1 MLKVT
6 LPIFFKTEES
16 KNQQLIKGDD
26 YELGEYCDER
36 NMVFYNINCIAPYD
50 EDSKIKYTSVFSNG
64 EEFIC
69 SLPIKEVEKIIDD
82 ANTEIIIDN
91 ANV

>member
-1 MLKVT
+1 MAKVT

-16 KNQQLIKGDD
+16 RRQELIKGDD
-26 YELGEYCDER
+26 YKLSEYCNKR
-36 NMVFYNINCIAPYD
+36 KMIFYSINCIAPFDD
-50 EDSKIKYTSVFSNG
+50 EGEELTSVFSNG

-82 ANTEIIIDN
+82 ANN
-91 ANV
+91 

>member
-1 MLKVT
+1 MAKIT

-16 KNQQLIKGDD
+16 KHQELINGDD
-26 YELGEYCDER
+26 YALAEHCKER
-36 NMVFYNINCIAPYD
+36 KMIFYSISCIGPFE
-50 EDSKIKYTSVFSNG
+50 EDNKLKYTSVFSNG

-69 SLPIKEVEKIIDD
+69 SLPLKEVEKIID
-82 ANTEIIIDN
+82 N

>member
-1 MLKVT
+1 MVSIK

-16 KNQQLIKGDD
+16 KRQELIKGDD
-26 YELGEYCDER
+26 YSLKDYCKER
-36 NMVFYNINCIAPYD
+36 KMIFYNISCIGPFE
-50 EDSKIKYTSVFSNG
+50 EDGQIKYTSIFSNG

-69 SLPIKEVEKIIDD
+69 SLSIKEVELIISE
-82 ANTEIIIDN
+82 ANKS